1 MAQQSSLSATMCPV
15 HSSEMRMKG
24 LPDCWSVQE
33 SELPHSGLAQPE
45 LSGEELRQ
53 SSTSIFL
60 ERLDPRRRFWA
71 RLGLRKLLDG
81 FLELSSLSL
90 QPT

>member
-1 MAQQSSLSATMCPV
+1 
-15 HSSEMRMKG
+15 MKG